1 MINNFGQ
8 VPSQLLREPHP
19 RRLTQDETALKL
31 VRAELKRPDFTQ
43 FLDKVVQYYCELSTA
58 KDPIVYLSPPR
69 SPPRSFLQLSPDVL
83 VSVSK
88 GGILGCNSW
97 MSYDKEQGFLL
108 EIDATTTNLKCVQL
122 TAAVPN
128 PAHLLMYLCSLCFLE
143 TGNASLDP
151 FTPRSRR
158 TRKTLRS
165 APMASC
171 SMPAAFGTMRCASTV

>member
-31 VRAELKRPDFTQ
+31 VRAELRKPDFTQ
-43 FLDKVVQYYCELSTA
+43 FLDKVVQYYCELSTP

-88 GGILGCNSW
+88 ACILGCNSW
-97 MSYDKEQGFLL
+97 MSFDKEQGFLL
-108 EIDATTTNLKCVQL
+108 EIDATTTNLK
-122 TAAVPN
+122 
-128 PAHLLMYLCSLCFLE
+128 YD
-143 TGNASLDP
+143 TG
-151 FTPRSRR
+151 
-158 TRKTLRS
+158 
-165 APMASC
+165 
-171 SMPAAFGTMRCASTV
+171 